1 MALTLENLLQQANYD
16 FSHGNPED
24 RDAFLLRTLGA
35 TTAYIEAKTNSD
47 IPDDVKDAAV
57 LRMIGY
63 LAEMPASPAQDRYMA
78 IWRYSGAASLCGPW
92 TKRVTGI
99 TEEAT
104 A

>member
-24 RDAFLLRTLGA
+24 RDAFLTRSLGA
-35 TTAYIEAKTNSD
+35 TTAYVEAKTIDS